1 MSQRLELL
9 QEQFRNFD
17 FKHAHVV
24 EHLHSQANQLREIH
38 FSLAQGGTN
47 ELSHQVADL
56 DCDLLRCACAHMA
69 ASIGE
74 AAKHDCALLVV
85 ESLFDMT
92 GTSAAKYWEA
102 WLGHAPC
109 WPLLAEGKWSCV
121 LSRASELAQ
130 KRLETD
136 GIAIADLARNHL
148 DSAVMR
154 LKLEDL
160 LPEEM
165 FAKIFPENVSA
176 RADEAE

>member
-1 MSQRLELL
+1 MGQRLELL

-24 EHLHSQANQLREIH
+24 EHLHSQANQLLELR
-38 FSLAQGGTN
+38 FSLAQGETN

-74 AAKHDCALLVV
+74 AAKHDCARLVV

-109 WPLLAEGKWSCV
+109 WPLLAEGNWSYV
-121 LSRASELAQ
+121 LARASDLAQ
-130 KRLETD
+130 KRLEAA
-136 GIAIADLARNHL
+136 GITVAYTAKDQL

-154 LKLEDL
+154 LKLEDF
-160 LPEEM
+160 LPIDV
-165 FAKIFPENVSA
+165 FAKICPVKS
-176 RADEAE
+176 ADEKDGAG